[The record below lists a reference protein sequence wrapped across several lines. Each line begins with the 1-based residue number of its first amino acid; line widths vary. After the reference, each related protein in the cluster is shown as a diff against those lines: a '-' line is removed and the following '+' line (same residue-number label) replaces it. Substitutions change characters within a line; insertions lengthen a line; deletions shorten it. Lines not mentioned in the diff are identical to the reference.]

1 MEKARLREQL
11 QKSLLAIPPEQRVQK
26 SHQACRN
33 LISMQWF
40 KDAST
45 IMMYLSLPH
54 EADTSEAILCA
65 WQMGKTVAVPRIS
78 WGQRHMIAVQIDT
91 LEGGF
96 STSPSGLR
104 NPIAGEPVPFEEID
118 LVVTPAL
125 AFDKKGNR
133 LGRGGAFYDRFFA
146 NKQLKAFRCGL
157 GFAEQMLDSVPVKEH
172 DQPVDALITDEE
184 ILYFNGQNIEDR
196 VQKGLTG

>member
-11 QKSLLAIPPEQRVQK
+11 QKSLLAIPQEQRVKK
-26 SHQACRN
+26 SRQACRN

-40 KDAST
+40 QDAST

-54 EADTSEAILCA
+54 ETDTTEAILCA
-65 WQMGKTVAVPRIS
+65 WQMGKTVAVPRVS

-104 NPIAGEPVPFEEID
+104 TPIAGEPVPFEEID

-146 NKQLKAFRCGL
+146 NQQLKALKCGL
-157 GFAEQMLDSVPVKEH
+157 GFAEQLLDSIPVKEH
-172 DQPVDALITDEE
+172 DQPVDAVVTDEE
-184 ILYFNGQNIEDR
+184 ILYFNGQNISDK
-196 VQKGLTG
+196 VGQDATD